1 MSVRARWL
9 GHATVVLDV
18 GGVRVVTDP
27 LLRRHA
33 GVLRRRGGRAPRA
46 ADWAGAD
53 AALVSHLHHDHAE
66 LGSLRLLGPV
76 PVLAAP
82 SSAHWLTGRGLLGVG
97 VAPGR
102 WEVVTRHEDGAG
114 EVGAATTVR
123 VRTVPAVHGHRPMPH
138 RPNAAT
144 GFVVRGAGVT
154 VWFAGDTGPFPG
166 LARVPELAGAPVDLA
181 LVPVGGWGP
190 RLSGGHLDPVEAARV
205 CALVGAR
212 VAVPVHWGTLHA
224 PASTRLPPG
233 WMDRAGRAFEAAVH
247 RVAPDVRA
255 CVLAPGEAVDVPGAP
270 ADPVLAEG

>member
-1 MSVRARWL
+1 MSVRVRWL

-18 GGVRVVTDP
+18 GGARVVTDP

-33 GVLRRRGGRAPRA
+33 GVLRRRGGRAPRES
-46 ADWAGAD
+46 DWRGAH

-66 LGSLRLLGPV
+66 VGSLRMLGPV

-82 SSAHWLTGRGLLGVG
+82 SSAHWLTAHGLHGVG
-97 VAPGR
+97 VAEGA
-102 WEVVTRHEDGAG
+102 WHALAGGAG
-114 EVGAATTVR
+114 DVR
-123 VRTVPAVHGHRPMPH
+123 VRTVPAEHGHRPMPH

-144 GFVVRGAGVT
+144 GFVVRGGGVT

-166 LARVPELAGAPVDLA
+166 LAHVPDLAGAPVDLA

-224 PASTRLPPG
+224 PASRRLPPG

-247 RVAPDVRA
+247 RLAPQVRP
-255 CVLAPGEAVDVPGAP
+255 CVLLPGEVAEVGP
-270 ADPVLAEG
+270 AGDDAGR

>member
-18 GGVRVVTDP
+18 GGVRLVTDP
-27 LLRRHA
+27 LLLPHA
-33 GVLRRRGGRAPRA
+33 GLLRRRGAAPRR
-46 ADWAGAD
+46 ADWRGA
-53 AALVSHLHHDHAE
+53 AAVLLSHLHHDHAE
-66 LGSLRLLGPV
+66 LASLRMLGSV

-82 SSAHWLTGRGLLGVG
+82 SSAHWLSTHGVDGVG
-97 VAPGR
+97 LPEGR
-102 WEVVTRHEDGAG
+102 WRTVAG
-114 EVGAATTVR
+114 DVR
-123 VRTVPAVHGHRPMPH
+123 VRTVPAEHGHRPMPH

-144 GFVVRGAGVT
+144 GFVVRGGGVT

-224 PASTRLPPG
+224 PAGRRLPPG
-233 WMDRAGRAFEAAVH
+233 WMDRGGRAFEAAVR
-247 RVAPDVRA
+247 RVAPGVRP
-255 CVLAPGEAVDVPGAP
+255 CVLAPGGAVVVDPVPGPAAP
-270 ADPVLAEG
+270 